1 MDRQGGCT
9 TLLYTVSCVAVAAS
23 PTRRSLLTETANSE
37 QLLMVAAVLDHRYL
51 TFGTF
56 RRLNIYGW
64 TLFHRLGPVVRPYS
78 SHCTVCG
85 LDYWF
90 ACYHIHRYVALSV
103 IGHRMCNRIS
113 GLCDKSSITIDTKR
127 YRETSLV
134 CCLRYYYSCCA
145 LVIIRGNQLVIFPGI
160 ALYYGNTSIVSM
172 VLLLLL
178 HKPIAHPVTNH

>member
-1 MDRQGGCT
+1 M
-9 TLLYTVSCVAVAAS
+9 LYTVSCVAVAAS

-37 QLLMVAAVLDHRYL
+37 QLLMARQCC
-51 TFGTF
+51 
-56 RRLNIYGW
+56 

-160 ALYYGNTSIVSM
+160 ALYYGNTSI
-172 VLLLLL
+172 LLL
-178 HKPIAHPVTNH
+178 